1 MQIIFILHA
10 LSEDIVVNVL
20 LTYLMSKESN
30 NVLEVCN
37 SRYQEIYGNYNIS
50 MNKKIVVSHF
60 GEFSQDL
67 VNSISNGV
75 EETMIEAGDKK
86 GTVKRMFSI
95 LVEGLQNIRLHG
107 EKDEDGNQA
116 SFLIIA
122 QDEDE
127 YLVTLANLIF
137 NSNKDAI
144 VDRLEEINSY
154 DEKQVK
160 NLYMEVLTNGIISN
174 KGGAGLGFITMAM
187 KSKNKLNYSVH
198 EIDDS
203 LSCFSIEIKINRKKS

>member
-1 MQIIFILHA
+1 MLA
-10 LSEDIVVNVL
+10 GNPVVE
-20 LTYLMSKESN
+20 K
-30 NVLEVCN
+30 CN
-37 SRYQEIYGNYNIS
+37 ERFQEIFGDYNKNAS
-50 MNKKIVVSHF
+50 GKIIVSHF

-75 EETMIEAGDKK
+75 EESMIEAGDKK

-144 VDRLEEINSY
+144 VDRLEEINSF

-187 KSKNKLNYSVH
+187 KSKNKLNYSVQ
-198 EIDDS
+198 EINDA